1 MKILSRILFE
11 LSKGNISVWI
21 ASISFVMSLVTWI
34 RTFIVE
40 HKNIKLKVQFF
51 RANDRT
57 AYMFLL
63 VENKSRLPIAISDII
78 IRQGKERA
86 HCCPFPTEIITG
98 QRKVSG
104 KLIEK
109 PPKCSDSIPIQLNG
123 LSSKSCIVLFEDIP
137 LAIPQTSTHLNFEV
151 LTNRGM
157 KVRKKLPLPEGW
169 ASRNDIP

>member
-1 MKILSRILFE
+1 MKILSRVFFE
-11 LSKGNISVWI
+11 LSQGNLSVWV

-51 RANDRT
+51 RTKNCT

-78 IRQGKERA
+78 LRQGKECI
-86 HCCPFPTEIITG
+86 HCRPFPTEIITG
-98 QRKVSG
+98 NRKVNG
-104 KLIEK
+104 KVVEK

-137 LAIPQTSTHLNFEV
+137 TDIPPTSTHLNFEV
-151 LTNRGM
+151 STNRGM
-157 KVRKKLPLPEGW
+157 RAKRKLQLPEEW
-169 ASRNDIP
+169 ASQTDIP